1 MSEAPCVGSGPSRG
15 GFTLIEV
22 IGALVIF
29 SLGVIMVLQLSTALS
44 TSMEY
49 SAKTSEVVARA
60 QERLDSLESLAFDSL
75 ALGTDVDTLTV
86 RGASYTLTTTISEV
100 TGLLYQLDVSLAP
113 TTAGS
118 GPSYATTSYAAT
130 KW

>member
-1 MSEAPCVGSGPSRG
+1 M
-15 GFTLIEV
+15 
-22 IGALVIF
+22 IF

-60 QERLDSLESLAFDSL
+60 QERLDSLESLPFDSL
-75 ALGTDVDTLTV
+75 TLGTDIDTLTV
-86 RGASYTLTTTISEV
+86 RGTAYTLTTTISEV
-100 TGLLYQLDVSLAP
+100 TGLLYQLDVNLAP
-113 TTAGS
+113 TTAGG
-118 GPSYATTSYAAT
+118 GPSYATTSYSAT